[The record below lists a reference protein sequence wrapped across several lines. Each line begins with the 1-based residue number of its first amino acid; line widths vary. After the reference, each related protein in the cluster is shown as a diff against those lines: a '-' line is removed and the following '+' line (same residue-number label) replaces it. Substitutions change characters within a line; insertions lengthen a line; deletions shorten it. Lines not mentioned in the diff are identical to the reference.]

1 MKLLPLIAVLVVII
15 GFALRLN
22 PLLVVVGAAILSGLL
37 AKLGIV
43 QLLSLIGESFIKNR
57 FLFVFVL
64 TLPLLGLLEREGL
77 KDRARDL
84 VRNLRL
90 RPALLT
96 PGRLLIVYQLLRQ
109 LTAALGLT
117 SLGGHPQTV
126 RPLVAPMCAAAAER
140 VLPKLSDALRQRIY
154 ALAAATD
161 NVALFFG
168 EDLFMAFGA
177 VLLVQGVFREHGIQL
192 EPLRIAIWGL
202 PTAILALL
210 IHGARLL
217 RFDRRMKETP

>member
-1 MKLLPLIAVLVVII
+1 MKLLPLLAVVVVVI

-22 PLLVVVGAAILSGLL
+22 PLLVVVVAALLSGLL

-43 QLLSLIGESFIKNR
+43 QLLALIGDSFVKNR

-77 KDRARDL
+77 KERARDL
-84 VRNLRL
+84 IRNLRL
-90 RPALLT
+90 RPNLVT
-96 PGRLLIVYQLLRQ
+96 PGRLLIAYQLLRQ
-109 LTAALGLT
+109 ITAAIGLT

-126 RPLVAPMCAAAAER
+126 RPLIAPMCAAAAER
-140 VLPKLSDALRQRIY
+140 VAPKLSDALRQRIF

-177 VLLVQGVFREHGIQL
+177 VLLVQGVFREHGIIL

-217 RFDRRMKETP
+217 RFDRRLEEDR